1 MIDMVVILYGA
12 EIANYIHLV
21 GLNAAK
27 NTHYFKKSIKWKLF
41 KIEFWTKTFVKN

>member
-12 EIANYIHLV
+12 EIANYIHL

-27 NTHYFKKSIKWKLF
+27 NAHYFKKSIKWKLF
-41 KIEFWTKTFVKN
+41 KIEFCTKTFVRN